1 MASRRRL
8 FTDSKKLE
16 MISEKQS
23 FQQKN
28 YIQKSLLYRLS
39 QFVGFLLGAR
49 FFVAALLT
57 FALYV
62 STFFLFNQEES
73 FRKFVFDFK
82 VHGIIFCTV
91 LSILAGGI
99 INQFYDLEKDHLVKP
114 FRTRIQRFIKQK
126 YFLYFYLILTV
137 ISLGVASF
145 ISYRV
150 LIFFI
155 VYQFFMW
162 FYSHKL
168 SRILVINNLTF
179 VSLTL
184 YPFFGMMVYYETFS
198 IKIFLMAIFLF
209 LVLLCVDIVKDMLT
223 KSVDKTFGYT
233 TIPNFFDVKK
243 TNIIVISLLIIT
255 MVVSMK
261 IVTRTDISGSMY
273 YYFVAGIF
281 VMILCVYFLIN
292 SSKNSKVLTLNIL
305 RLWIFIG
312 IIAML
317 ISGIQ
322 GNL

>member
-1 MASRRRL
+1 MN
-8 FTDSKKLE
+8 
-16 MISEKQS
+16 SEKES

-28 YIQKSLLYRLS
+28 FVSKSLFYRFS
-39 QFVGFLLGAR
+39 QLVGFLLGAR

-99 INQFYDLEKDHLVKP
+99 INQFYDFEKDHIVKP
-114 FRTRIQRFIKQK
+114 FRTRIQSFIQQK
-126 YFLYFYLILTV
+126 YFLYVYLALTV

-150 LIFFI
+150 LIFFV

-168 SRILVINNLTF
+168 SRILILNNLTF

-184 YPFFGMMVYYETFS
+184 YPFFGMMVYYQTFS
-198 IKIFLMAIFLF
+198 KKVFLMAIFLF
-209 LVLLCVDIVKDMLT
+209 LILLCIDIVKDTLT
-223 KSVDKTFGYT
+223 KSVDKAFGYT
-233 TIPNFFDVKK
+233 TIPNYFKSK
-243 TNIIVISLLIIT
+243 NTKIILILLLIVT
-255 MVVSMK
+255 MAVSMK
-261 IVTRTDISGSMY
+261 LILKTGISGFMS
-273 YYFVAGIF
+273 YYFTGGLF
-281 VMILCVYFLIN
+281 VMVICVYLLLN
-292 SSKNSKVLTLNIL
+292 SSRRTKFLTLNIL
-305 RLWIFIG
+305 RFWVFIG
-312 IIAML
+312 ILAML
-317 ISGIQ
+317 LNGIE
-322 GNL
+322 GKL

>member
-1 MASRRRL
+1 MG
-8 FTDSKKLE
+8 
-16 MISEKQS
+16 SEKES
-23 FQQKN
+23 FQHKN
-28 YIQKSLLYRLS
+28 YIQKSLFYRFS

-73 FRKFVFDFK
+73 FRKFVFDFR

-99 INQFYDLEKDHLVKP
+99 INQFYDFEKDHIVKP
-114 FRTRIQRFIKQK
+114 FRTRVQSFIKQK
-126 YFLYFYLILTV
+126 YFLYAYLALTV

-150 LIFFI
+150 LIFFV

-168 SRILVINNLTF
+168 SRILILNNLTF

-184 YPFFGMMVYYETFS
+184 YPFFGMMVYYQTFS
-198 IKIFLMAIFLF
+198 RKIFLMAIFLF
-209 LVLLCVDIVKDMLT
+209 LILLCIDIVKDTLT
-223 KSVDKTFGYT
+223 KSVDKSFGYT
-233 TIPNFFDVKK
+233 TIPNYFKSK
-243 TNIIVISLLIIT
+243 NTKIILISLLMLT
-255 MVVSMK
+255 MAVSMK
-261 IVTRTDISGSMY
+261 LIMKTGISGFMS
-273 YYFVAGIF
+273 YYFIGGLF
-281 VMILCVYFLIN
+281 MMIICIYLLLN
-292 SSKNSKVLTLNIL
+292 SSRRAKFFTLNIL
-305 RLWIFIG
+305 RFWVFIG

-317 ISGIQ
+317 LNGIE
-322 GNL
+322 GKL

>member
-1 MASRRRL
+1 MS
-8 FTDSKKLE
+8 
-16 MISEKQS
+16 SEKES

-28 YIQKSLLYRLS
+28 YIRKSLFYRLS

-49 FFVAALLT
+49 FFVAVLLT

-99 INQFYDLEKDHLVKP
+99 INQFYDFEKDHIVKP
-114 FRTRIQRFIKQK
+114 FRTRIQSFIQQK
-126 YFLYFYLILTV
+126 YFLYVYLALTV

-150 LIFFI
+150 LIFFV

-168 SRILVINNLTF
+168 SRILILNNLTF

-184 YPFFGMMVYYETFS
+184 YPFFGMMVYYQTFS
-198 IKIFLMAIFLF
+198 KKVFLMAIFLF
-209 LVLLCVDIVKDMLT
+209 LILLCIDIVKDTLT
-223 KSVDKTFGYT
+223 KSVDKAFGYT
-233 TIPNFFDVKK
+233 TIPNYFKSK
-243 TNIIVISLLIIT
+243 NTKIILISLLIVT
-255 MVVSMK
+255 MAVSMK
-261 IVTRTDISGSMY
+261 LILKTGISGFMS
-273 YYFVAGIF
+273 YYFTGGLF
-281 VMILCVYFLIN
+281 VMIICVYLLLN
-292 SSKNSKVLTLNIL
+292 SSRRTKFLTLNIL
-305 RLWIFIG
+305 RFWVFIG
-312 IIAML
+312 ILAML
-317 ISGIQ
+317 INGIE
-322 GNL
+322 GKL

>member
-1 MASRRRL
+1 MN
-8 FTDSKKLE
+8 
-16 MISEKQS
+16 SEKEPFQS
-23 FQQKN
+23 KN
-28 YIQKSLLYRLS
+28 YLSKSLFYRFS

-62 STFFLFNQEES
+62 STFFLFNQDES

-91 LSILAGGI
+91 LTILAGGI

-114 FRTRIQRFIKQK
+114 FRTRLQRFIKQK
-126 YFLYFYLILTV
+126 YFLYAYLALSA
-137 ISLGVASF
+137 ISLGVAWM
-145 ISYRV
+145 ISHNV
-150 LIFFI
+150 FVFFV

-168 SRILVINNLTF
+168 SRILILNNLTF

-198 IKIFLMAIFLF
+198 KKVFLMAVFLF
-209 LVLLCVDIVKDMLT
+209 LILLCIDIVKDTLT
-223 KSVDKTFGYT
+223 RSVDKTFGYT
-233 TIPNFFDVKK
+233 TIPNYFKSRNTK
-243 TNIIVISLLIIT
+243 IILTSLLIIT

-261 IVTRTDISGSMY
+261 IITKTGITGFMA
-273 YYFVAGIF
+273 YYFAGGLF
-281 VMILCVYFLIN
+281 VMIVCIYLLLNASRRSNFF
-292 SSKNSKVLTLNIL
+292 TLNIL
-305 RLWIFIG
+305 RFWVFIG

-317 ISGIQ
+317 LNGIEHK
-322 GNL
+322 L

>member
-1 MASRRRL
+1 MG
-8 FTDSKKLE
+8 
-16 MISEKQS
+16 SEKES

-28 YIQKSLLYRLS
+28 YIQKSLFYRFS

-73 FRKFVFDFK
+73 FRKFVFDFR

-99 INQFYDLEKDHLVKP
+99 INQFYDFEKDHIVKP
-114 FRTRIQRFIKQK
+114 FRTRIQSFIKQK
-126 YFLYFYLILTV
+126 YFLYAYLALTV
-137 ISLGVASF
+137 ISLGVAIF

-168 SRILVINNLTF
+168 SRILILNNLTF

-184 YPFFGMMVYYETFS
+184 YPFFGMMVYYQTFS
-198 IKIFLMAIFLF
+198 KKIFLMAIFLF
-209 LVLLCVDIVKDMLT
+209 LILLCIDIVKDTLT

-233 TIPNFFDVKK
+233 TIPNYFKSK
-243 TNIIVISLLIIT
+243 NTRIILISLLTVTIA
-255 MVVSMK
+255 VSMK
-261 IVTRTDISGSMY
+261 IIIKTGISGFMA
-273 YYFVAGIF
+273 YYFIGGLF
-281 VMILCVYFLIN
+281 VMITCIYLLLN
-292 SSKNSKVLTLNIL
+292 SSRRTNFFTLNIL
-305 RLWIFIG
+305 RFWVFVG
-312 IIAML
+312 ILAML
-317 ISGIQ
+317 LNGIE
-322 GNL
+322 GKL